1 MNTGDSRRTEP
12 LYAVL
17 IRARLA
23 LIMCALLLFMAFY
36 DPSFFIPENLV
47 NILSYSSI
55 NGLLAVGMCMLMIS
69 REFDISI
76 GSNLVL
82 SGVIAVV
89 GANRLGPVTGSLLGL
104 VSGVGMGLVNG
115 LLVARANV
123 NSFISTL
130 GTMVIYQGI
139 AFAVTDMK
147 PVACDLDA
155 FQTLGNRQFLAVPAP
170 IIYFAGVAT
179 LLWFLLGYTRVGKNA
194 YAIGGNI
201 QACRNLGIAV
211 DRWRILYFVICGATA
226 SFAGVVLA
234 SRLGA
239 ASATFGENVALV
251 VIAAIVLGGVPLSGG
266 AGSLPGVVAAV
277 LLLGLIDSMTIYLNV
292 FGYYQKL
299 FWALLLI
306 GVVSFDVIW
315 SRQENRRIEL
325 AELLGARSPASGAVR
340 VSTPRENEGKRR

>member
-1 MNTGDSRRTEP
+1 MRKVANT
-12 LYAVL
+12 L
-17 IRARLA
+17 ARYSS
-23 LIMCALLLFMAFY
+23 LLFRGRLPAIIATLLVFMFFY
-36 DPSFFIPENLV
+36 DRSFFIPENIL

-55 NGLLAVGMCMLMIS
+55 NGMLAVGMTMLMIS
-69 REFDISI
+69 REFDISV

-82 SGVIAVV
+82 SGVIAVQIANALGSPV
-89 GANRLGPVTGSLLGL
+89 GFALGVA
-104 VSGVGMGLVNG
+104 SGGVMGLING
-115 LLVARANV
+115 LLVAKAHV

-130 GTMVIYQGI
+130 GTMVIFQGV
-139 AFAVTDMK
+139 AFAMTDMK
-147 PVACDLDA
+147 PVACDRLD
-155 FQTLGNRQFLAVPAP
+155 FLVLGDATVFGLPAP
-170 IIYFAGVAT
+170 IVYFAGLSTVIW
-179 LLWFLLGYTRVGKNA
+179 LLLRFTRVGKNA

-201 QACRNLGIAV
+201 RACRMLGLGV
-211 DRWRILYFVICGATA
+211 DGWRIVYFVICGLCA

-266 AGSLPGVVAAV
+266 SGTLPGVVGAV

-306 GVVSFDVIW
+306 GVIVFDVLYER
-315 SRQENRRIEL
+315 RQNHKIEL
-325 AELLGARSPASGAVR
+325 TELLRLQSESSG
-340 VSTPRENEGKRR
+340 SGPREAE